1 MGSGWNRTYR
11 MTKKQ
16 KDILVK
22 DRQKVGRPKKYK
34 VVFYNDDY
42 TPMELVTLILMEVFN
57 KGEQEAYSIMMR
69 VHRGGKAIAGVY
81 SKEIAQTKVE
91 TTKMYAREAGYP
103 LHAEAEAE

>member
-1 MGSGWNRTYR
+1 

-22 DRQKVGRPKKYK
+22 DREKIGRPKKYK

-42 TPMELVTLILMEVFN
+42 TPMNLVTLILMEVFN
-57 KGEQEAYSIMMR
+57 KGKQEAESIMMN
-69 VHRGGKAIAGVY
+69 VHKRGKGVAGVY
-81 SKEIAQTKVE
+81 SKQIAETKIQ

>member
-1 MGSGWNRTYR
+1 

-22 DRQKVGRPKKYK
+22 DREKLGRPKKYK

-42 TPMELVTLILMEVFN
+42 TPMNLVTLILMEVFN
-57 KGEQEAYSIMMR
+57 KGVNEAKSIMMK
-69 VHRGGKAIAGVY
+69 VHKQGKGIAGVY
-81 SKEIAQTKVE
+81 SKQIAETKIQ

-103 LHAEAEAE
+103 LHAEAEPE

>member
-1 MGSGWNRTYR
+1 

-22 DRQKVGRPKKYK
+22 DRSKIGRPKKYK

-42 TPMELVTLILMEVFN
+42 TPMQLVTLILMEVFN
-57 KGEQEAYSIMMR
+57 KGHQEASAITMK
-69 VHRGGKAIAGVY
+69 VHRGGKSIVGIY
-81 SKEIAQTKVE
+81 SKQIAETKVE

-103 LHAEAEAE
+103 LHAEAEPE

>member
-1 MGSGWNRTYR
+1 

-22 DRQKVGRPKKYK
+22 DRQKIGRPKKYK

-42 TPMELVTLILMEVFN
+42 TPMQLVTLILMEVFN
-57 KGEQEAYSIMMR
+57 KGTQEAFNIMMK
-69 VHRGGKAIAGVY
+69 VHKGGKAIAGVY

-103 LHAEAEAE
+103 LHAEAEPE

>member
-1 MGSGWNRTYR
+1 

-22 DRQKVGRPKKYK
+22 DREKIGRPKKYK

-42 TPMELVTLILMEVFN
+42 TPMELVTSILMTIFN
-57 KGEQEAYSIMMR
+57 KGLPEAQSIMMR
-69 VHRGGKAIAGVY
+69 VHKQGKGVAGVY
-81 SKEIAQTKVE
+81 SKEIAETKTE

-103 LHAEAEAE
+103 LHAETEPE

>member
-1 MGSGWNRTYR
+1 

-69 VHRGGKAIAGVY
+69 VHKGGKAIAGVY

>member
-1 MGSGWNRTYR
+1 

-22 DRQKVGRPKKYK
+22 DREKLGRPKKYK

-42 TPMELVTLILMEVFN
+42 TPMNLVTLILMEVFN
-57 KGEQEAYSIMMR
+57 KGKQEAESIMMN
-69 VHRGGKAIAGVY
+69 VHKRGKGVAGVY
-81 SKEIAQTKVE
+81 SKQIAETKIQ
-91 TTKMYAREAGYP
+91 TTKMYASEAGYP